1 MVGGFAHSNGSFTR
15 ITGEVWARAVWS
27 KNSMSKGDRIRSLGW
42 EPKEKDDV
50 YGWLE
55 RELDYVLKLDGQK

>member
-1 MVGGFAHSNGSFTR
+1 
-15 ITGEVWARAVWS
+15 
-27 KNSMSKGDRIRSLGW
+27 MSKGDRIRSLGW